1 MKQKR
6 VEKLEVF
13 KVERGRLSGKPYY
26 AIGGVVEDQEYAPS
40 GFVEERGYTFTL
52 QMSETCYEH
61 LESQGIDMRA
71 FLQNLLNRDAV
82 IQPKV

>member
-26 AIGGVVEDQEYAPS
+26 AIGGVVEDQEYP
-40 GFVEERGYTFTL
+40 VLRNGYTFTL

-71 FLQNLLNRDAV
+71 FLQDLLNRDAV
-82 IQPKV
+82 IQPEV